1 MSNHNK
7 RYLGDGAYYECD
19 GDGVWLTTSN
29 GITTT
34 NKIYLE
40 QGVIEAFLL
49 ALAADFDPAK
59 LAAIIGGK
67 T

>member
-1 MSNHNK
+1 MSNPSK
-7 RYLGDGAYYECD
+7 RYLGDGAYYEFD

-29 GITTT
+29 GLATT

-40 QGVIEAFLL
+40 PEVIAVFLR